1 VYPRSKKCGQL
12 QVSFTYFL
20 IGQIARPKPP
30 SFYSFDTSISS
41 SIHVAPRKAGAAVR
55 KNLSQ
60 LREEVVD
67 MFDHAFNGYMRY
79 AFPMDDLHPISCT
92 GSNSQGGMA
101 LTLLDSLDTL
111 YLLNRR
117 EELRKSVLFISK
129 SLDFDMDA
137 RVHVFEVNI
146 RAVGGLLSGHVLL
159 SRDKMNIVPWYK
171 DQLLV
176 KAQEL
181 ADRLLP
187 AFDTP
192 TGVPLSW
199 INLKTGQVRGDTR
212 VTCTACA
219 GTLLLEFGVLSRLTN
234 NPIYEEKAKKAVL
247 LLFNKRSVR
256 GLLGTTFNVD
266 KGEWVRRHS
275 SIGAGV
281 DSFYEYLLKAYLSFG
296 EKQYLDMFVDLYSS
310 TQAQMALSEAING
323 LVWPVDVHMT
333 SGRIINGHI
342 SALSAFWPGLQA
354 LAGQFED
361 ASKLFSCWDMV
372 RRKFKWIP
380 ESFSPDLTAAHPVLR
395 YYPLRPEYIESGYL
409 LYSDTN
415 DSQYMESIASFHE
428 TLRNSTRARCGFAS
442 ISNVQSGQQ
451 EDSMESFFLSETTK
465 YLYLAFSKSSGVLDN
480 YILSTEAHFFPSFPS
495 EDDDLV
501 LHDDSMT
508 AMELPQQCMVVCSKT
523 RQEAKR
529 HLNILPSQ
537 DKDAPHRI
545 LRRRCAVCKALG
557 TAMEEKREE
566 AMLRWRAGAHNPK
579 KAGSATVAP
588 PQLALKDSGEDV
600 NSRYFLCILQHMSNN
615 NKMDCLY
622 LTEIVVGDMTSQG
635 FQALPPNSVIL
646 DLKGVRRQEIDSL
659 AKDMVEIQVG
669 DGQIKM
675 SIPGVLAIFGDSFFP
690 GCLNEST
697 YEDFK
702 HQWTR
707 EMNAQFLDDTEEE
720 LLYKHEVE
728 LTNEQIL
735 DRIQKQAIVDAQRK
749 NSTKSFSN
757 ETIPCEGCEE
767 KRKSKESTDVTFSD
781 AASMPVVPSCD
792 TSGRLV
798 MAEPL
803 DGCSPPTNIGD
814 LKDSIVIMKRGGCS
828 FHDKALQAQFAGA
841 RALIVINDNGHS
853 FRMDGSKKRNV
864 ITIPCMMIGS
874 ESSETLLRLVNQTA
888 KVWSPDETSRVN
900 LAMQSAYGLPSS
912 YNVHS
917 YACPV
922 PPTDFEKNT
931 CDWNSLVHEYQ
942 SSNVMQMDMIAP
954 NNWATQNFM
963 LRAFHE
969 QKADFSP
976 MYLKLQEALT
986 KN

>member
-1 VYPRSKKCGQL
+1 MYSRSKNCRKL
-12 QVSFTYFL
+12 QASFTYFL
-20 IGQIARPKPP
+20 IGQITRPKPP
-30 SFYSFDTSISS
+30 SYYSFDTSISS
-41 SIHVAPRKAGAAVR
+41 STHVTPKAGAAAR
-55 KNLSQ
+55 KSLTQ
-60 LREEVVD
+60 LRKEVVD

-101 LTLLDSLDTL
+101 LTLLDSLDML

-117 EELRKSVLFISK
+117 DELRKSVLFISK
-129 SLDFDMDA
+129 SLDFEMDA

-159 SRDKMNIVPWYK
+159 SRDTMNMVPWYK

-199 INLKTGQVRGDTR
+199 INLKKGQVRGDTR
-212 VTCTACA
+212 ITCTACA
-219 GTLLLEFGVLSRLTN
+219 GTLLLEFGVLSRLTD
-234 NPIYEEKAKKAVL
+234 NPIYEEKAKNAVFH
-247 LLFNKRSVR
+247 LFNKRSVR

-281 DSFYEYLLKAYLSFG
+281 DSYYEYLLKAYLSFG
-296 EKQYLDMFVDLYSS
+296 EKKFLDMFVDLYSS
-310 TQAQMALSEAING
+310 TQAQTALSEAMNG

-333 SGRIINGHI
+333 SGRIVNGHI
-342 SALSAFWPGLQA
+342 SALGAFWPGLQA

-380 ESFSPDLTAAHPVLR
+380 ESFAPDLTATHPVLR

-415 DSQYMESIASFHE
+415 DSQYMESIAAFHE

-465 YLYLAFSKSSGVLDN
+465 YLYLAFSKSFGVLDN

-495 EDDDLV
+495 EDDHL
-501 LHDDSMT
+501 LSQDDSL
-508 AMELPQQCMVVCSKT
+508 ALVEFPEQCMLVCSKA

-529 HLNILPSQ
+529 HLSMLPS
-537 DKDAPHRI
+537 DDEDAPRRI

-557 TAMEEKREE
+557 TSMEEKREE
-566 AMLRWRAGAHNPK
+566 AMLQWRAGANNPQ
-579 KAGSATVAP
+579 KAGSVTVAP
-588 PQLALKDSGEDV
+588 PQLALKDLGEGL

-622 LTEIVVGDMTSQG
+622 LTEIVLGDMTSQG

-646 DLKGVRRQEIDSL
+646 GLQGLRRQEIDSQ

-669 DGQIKM
+669 DGPTKM
-675 SIPGVLAIFGDSFFP
+675 SIPGVMAIFGDSFFP

-697 YEDFK
+697 YESFK

-707 EMNAQFLDDTEEE
+707 EMNARFLDDTEEE

-735 DRIQKQAIVDAQRK
+735 DRIQKQAILDTQREI
-749 NSTKSFSN
+749 STEHFFN
-757 ETIPCEGCEE
+757 ETIPCEDCEE
-767 KRKSKESTDVTFSD
+767 KRKSKQSTVLSFSD

-792 TSGRLV
+792 TSGRIILS
-798 MAEPL
+798 EPL
-803 DGCSPPTNIGD
+803 DGCSPPTNIEQ
-814 LKDSIVIMKRGGCS
+814 LKDSIVIMKRGACS
-828 FHDKALQAQFAGA
+828 FHDKALQAQFAKA

-853 FRMDGSKKRNV
+853 FRMDGPPKKSAV
-864 ITIPCMMIGS
+864 TIPCIMIGS
-874 ESSETLLRLVNQTA
+874 ESSETLLEHVNQTA
-888 KVWSPDETSRVN
+888 KVWRPDGTSRVN
-900 LAMQSAYGLPSS
+900 LAMQSAYGLPTSYTMHSS
-912 YNVHS
+912 K
-917 YACPV
+917 CPV
-922 PPTDFEKNT
+922 PPADFEKSI
-931 CDWNSLVHEYQ
+931 CDWDSLVYEYQ
-942 SSNVMQMDMIAP
+942 SNNVMQMDMIVP

-976 MYLKLQEALT
+976 MYLKLQEALAT
-986 KN
+986 N